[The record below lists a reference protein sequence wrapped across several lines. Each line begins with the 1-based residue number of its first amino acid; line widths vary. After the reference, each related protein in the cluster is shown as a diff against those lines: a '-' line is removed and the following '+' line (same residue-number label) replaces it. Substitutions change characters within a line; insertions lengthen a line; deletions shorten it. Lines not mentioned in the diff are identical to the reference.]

1 VDPVDPDSDPD
12 MEHWWVGRYLESL
25 AWTLAK
31 QMTAIASRMISS
43 HEEGEIKS

>member
-1 VDPVDPDSDPD
+1 
-12 MEHWWVGRYLESL
+12 VGGEIPYLESL

-31 QMTAIASRMISS
+31 QMTAMASRMISN